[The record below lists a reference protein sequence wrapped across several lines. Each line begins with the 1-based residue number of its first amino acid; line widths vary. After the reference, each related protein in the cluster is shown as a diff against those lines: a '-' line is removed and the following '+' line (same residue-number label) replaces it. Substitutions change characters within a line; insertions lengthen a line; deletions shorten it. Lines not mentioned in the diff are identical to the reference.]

1 MIIIDQNIN
10 YLDAWPL
17 ISVGKLPVFLNIDHN
32 CDQVQF
38 FLSVDNN
45 NTNAILFLV
54 RNATIPILK
63 RRMHL
68 LMMFYN
74 HLKAS
79 NVLEDD
85 VFINFSDLL
94 AATVTLCPCGYICPV
109 NCIH

>member
-1 MIIIDQNIN
+1 MIAPEKVAI
-10 YLDAWPL
+10 Y
-17 ISVGKLPVFLNIDHN
+17 LNIDHN

-38 FLSVDNN
+38 FLSEENN
-45 NTNAILFLV
+45 NPLAIYYLV

-74 HLKAS
+74 HLQVS
-79 NVLEDD
+79 DVLEDGAF
-85 VFINFSDLL
+85 VNFSDLL
-94 AATVTLCPCGYICPV
+94 ASYVEMCACGYVYNV